1 MGFSLPLQ
9 SILKKVRK
17 ITNVALWAVIGLLI
31 ATVVLLRV
39 PTVQQFIGSK
49 TADALSEKLG
59 TEVSVGRV
67 DLGFL
72 NRITIDDVD
81 IRDQQGEQLLK
92 ASRLSAKIDYLALL
106 KGKIVITSAQLF
118 GMNANLYQQSPDA
131 PHNFQFVLD
140 SLASEEP
147 SETPLDLRIHSLII
161 RRGSVAYHKR
171 YIAPVSGQ
179 FSTDHIEATDISA
192 HAILNALQDD
202 SLNLNLKKLTFNEK
216 SGLRVANLTFKT
228 VANREAAQFS
238 DFSIIMPR
246 SNLKF
251 NELSASYGFKND
263 RIHRSLRFFL
273 QNASLPDPQGR
284 SGSPAAGAASR

>member
-1 MGFSLPLQ
+1 M
-9 SILKKVRK
+9 RK

-49 TADALSEKLG
+49 TAEVLSEKLG

-106 KGKIVITSAQLF
+106 KGKIVVTSAQLF
-118 GMNANLYQQSPDA
+118 GMNANLYQQTADA

-161 RRGSVAYHKR
+161 RR
-171 YIAPVSGQ
+171 
-179 FSTDHIEATDISA
+179 
-192 HAILNALQDD
+192 
-202 SLNLNLKKLTFNEK
+202 
-216 SGLRVANLTFKT
+216 
-228 VANREAAQFS
+228 
-238 DFSIIMPR
+238 
-246 SNLKF
+246 
-251 NELSASYGFKND
+251 
-263 RIHRSLRFFL
+263 
-273 QNASLPDPQGR
+273 
-284 SGSPAAGAASR
+284 